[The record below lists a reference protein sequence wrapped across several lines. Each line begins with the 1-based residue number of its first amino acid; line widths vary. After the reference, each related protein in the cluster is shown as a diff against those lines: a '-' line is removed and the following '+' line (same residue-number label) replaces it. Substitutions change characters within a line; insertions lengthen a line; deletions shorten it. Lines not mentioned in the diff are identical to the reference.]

1 MPWLWENNLLV
12 AVLTVGTN
20 FIFYFALSI
29 RRFIEWN
36 VFWHFRGHLWQGYV
50 WLVKERRRNAE
61 RRLVGEW
68 LLYFLSLDLAIYL
81 DICLGWLLWNFVSTS
96 FRGFSDRWSSIDML
110 RWLDY
115 FGLLCRHLFVC
126 MGPWHLQFEFLLL
139 VFFSFLV
146 NCLLHIGQLSIH
158 LLVLKL

>member
-115 FGLLCRHLFVC
+115 FGLLCRNLFVC
-126 MGPWHLQFEFLLL
+126 MEPWHLQFEFLLL